1 MYEKYLDLCLILWYY
16 HIRYGA
22 KRIVSVGETNV
33 EMTYEKLKKLNRLEI
48 LELLL
53 EQSKLNEKLKQEI
66 DDLKNKSNV
75 TISSEKSGIMS
86 TEKIESLTLQLT
98 SALEYADSLTEKLKN
113 IPETERPAENKVK
126 ENNNVH
132 NVPAEQK
139 NVEVT
144 NKNLYGRIM
153 YFFWQ
158 NDDVLS
164 SLPDELQ
171 KDIRTKL
178 RGILNDRK

>member
-1 MYEKYLDLCLILWYY
+1 MTEK
-16 HIRYGA
+16 
-22 KRIVSVGETNV
+22 E
-33 EMTYEKLKKLNRLEI
+33 LKKLKRLEI

-53 EQSKLNEKLKQEI
+53 EQSTINENMKQELHE
-66 DDLKNKSNV
+66 LKNKNNASELTENLEKL
-75 TISSEKSGIMS
+75 ISQMN
-86 TEKIESLTLQLT
+86 
-98 SALEYADSLTEKLKN
+98 SALEHVDHIADNLQKKSEDERSSENIESKN
-113 IPETERPAENKVK
+113 DKI
-126 ENNNVH
+126 
-132 NVPAEQK
+132 VPVQQK
-139 NVEVT
+139 ISTVT

>member
-1 MYEKYLDLCLILWYY
+1 MTEK
-16 HIRYGA
+16 
-22 KRIVSVGETNV
+22 E
-33 EMTYEKLKKLNRLEI
+33 LKKLKRLEI

-53 EQSKLNEKLKQEI
+53 EQSAINEKLKKELLE
-66 DDLKNKSNV
+66 LKNKNNASELTENLEKM
-75 TISSEKSGIMS
+75 ISQMN
-86 TEKIESLTLQLT
+86 
-98 SALEYADSLTEKLKN
+98 SALDNVNNIADNLQKMSKDEPGLKN
-113 IPETERPAENKVK
+113 IENDKTVPFQQ
-126 ENNNVH
+126 ENNT
-132 NVPAEQK
+132 
-139 NVEVT
+139 VT

-158 NDDVLS
+158 NDDFLS

>member
-1 MYEKYLDLCLILWYY
+1 MNEK
-16 HIRYGA
+16 
-22 KRIVSVGETNV
+22 E
-33 EMTYEKLKKLNRLEI
+33 LKKLKRLEI

-53 EQSKLNEKLKQEI
+53 EQSAINENMKQELQE
-66 DDLKNKSNV
+66 LKNRNNAA
-75 TISSEKSGIMS
+75 E
-86 TEKIESLTLQLT
+86 
-98 SALEYADSLTEKLKN
+98 LTENLEKMISQMNYAIENVDHIADKLQQMSKKEPGAES
-113 IPETERPAENKVK
+113 IENKNDRV
-126 ENNNVH
+126 VS
-132 NVPAEQK
+132 VQQK
-139 NVEVT
+139 NDTVT